1 MKQYFIFLYLIVIS
15 QILLYF
21 LHSTLVLSFYI
32 DVVFTLFINHPEYVA
47 LSIPIS
53 VFIYRCVVQQR
64 RNSIANGLKLRLSC
78 TNPSMYYMR
87 CIGKEMNSN
96 EIKYFTY
103 AKIIT
108 LIYPESGICVVY
120 TNSKLSIGPF
130 GTNFS
135 EIWIEF
141 LIFSFKKMCL
151 RNGGHFVQEESLDKT
166 VQEETGKSPGRG
178 SLEVGVFLIVLL
190 WCSQSGIILGMG
202 LANERRCYIV
212 MPPQI
217 GWAHIQNDPDIII
230 INTWRIPKRYSEC
243 LRKVQMYI
251 VWEKES
257 SVTGLTTLDGNH
269 SVNWVQTT
277 SIVMQIDSSFIGFS
291 EWDIKR
297 LVWCR

>member
-1 MKQYFIFLYLIVIS
+1 M
-15 QILLYF
+15 LYF

-53 VFIYRCVVQQR
+53 VFVYRCVVQER

-78 TNPSMYYMR
+78 TNPSMYYVR
-87 CIGKEMNSN
+87 CIGIEMNS
-96 EIKYFTY
+96 IKYFTY

-120 TNSKLSIGPF
+120 TNSKFSIGPF

-166 VQEETGKSPGRG
+166 AQVDREESRKRKSGSGCFPYCSFVVFTIRNHPGYG
-178 SLEVGVFLIVLL
+178 LGQWEAVLHSNASSNWL
-190 WCSQSGIILGMG
+190 SPYSKWSWHNYHQHV
-202 LANERRCYIV
+202 AH
-212 MPPQI
+212 PQKI
-217 GWAHIQNDPDIII
+217 
-230 INTWRIPKRYSEC
+230 
-243 LRKVQMYI
+243 
-251 VWEKES
+251 
-257 SVTGLTTLDGNH
+257 
-269 SVNWVQTT
+269 
-277 SIVMQIDSSFIGFS
+277 
-291 EWDIKR
+291 
-297 LVWCR
+297 